1 MTEPEFDLHPKA
13 SSDVVAERRAL
24 ADEVRRQL
32 ARAGFPVR
40 RGDLSDG
47 LDKQPGVVVHVDA
60 FVGGGVFVDW
70 ETGAELR
77 TAALELFERGF
88 DFSNPPPVSRHYNT
102 VFTCMRGALMG
113 ILASAGFE
121 VEEPD
126 GHTHGSLVQVNGF
139 NRP

>member
-1 MTEPEFDLHPKA
+1 MTSDDLHPEA
-13 SSDVVAERRAL
+13 PPEVIAERNAL
-24 ADEVRRQL
+24 ADAVLRQL
-32 ARAGFPVR
+32 AHAGFSVH
-40 RGDLSDG
+40 RGDLSGG
-47 LDKQPGVVVHVDA
+47 LDKRPGVEVHVDP

-77 TAALELFERGF
+77 AAAVDLFEKGI
-88 DFSNPPPVSRHYNT
+88 DFSDPPPVSRHYNT

-113 ILASAGFE
+113 VLTSAGFE

-139 NRP
+139 RRP